1 VGGKQEERGWDR
13 VFLGQEIGKGDKFQM
28 YNYKLSKKKRMDQF
42 ALFYML
48 TTS

>member
-28 YNYKLSKKKRMDQF
+28 YNYKLSKKKEWINLHYF
-42 ALFYML
+42 
-48 TTS
+48 TC